1 MIKNYKKKIYVIHN
15 LWPLLGSTFGVIAGE
30 DFSNELVLS
39 PATDEKFSNY
49 VNAGDDLSYD
59 VVWDRE
65 SRANFEEAWKEFRH
79 DPRAKGR
86 GSADTWYLVSSD
98 EEGDTLFLG
107 FSREGAGD
115 TFCPDDPLTYPG
127 ESMYATDPPIW
138 LRVQLPFRQLR
149 EFAESYVT
157 LFWS

>member
-1 MIKNYKKKIYVIHN
+1 MIKNYKKKVQVIHN
-15 LWPLLGSTFGVIAGE
+15 LWPLLGTTFGIIAGE
-30 DFSNELVLS
+30 DYGNELVLS
-39 PATDEKFSNY
+39 PAADQRFSNY
-49 VNAGDDLSYD
+49 VNAGNNIAYD

-65 SRANFEEAWKEFRH
+65 ACSRFEEAWKEFRH

-86 GSADTWYLVSSD
+86 GLAHTWYLTD
-98 EEGDTLFLG
+98 DGNTLFLG

-138 LRVQLPFRQLR
+138 LRVRLPFKQLR
-149 EFAESYVT
+149 EFAELYVT
-157 LFWS
+157 LFWR